1 MSSRFN
7 TPLFS
12 MSLATLPLLE
22 DLLRPAMFSTI
33 PAPSSGSRVPQ
44 YNVRV
49 EKDDKRAVYEVALPG
64 YEKSDVQVRY
74 SKNRLSVSSSVSD
87 DNASDYIIRSF
98 RRAPFHISWAVS
110 EAKVASATM
119 SKGVLKIVME
129 KDVETPDDLVAI
141 D

>member
-1 MSSRFN
+1 
-7 TPLFS
+7 

-33 PAPSSGSRVPQ
+33 PTPAGGSRVPQ

-49 EKDDKRAVYEVALPG
+49 EKDDKRRVYEVALPG

-74 SKNRLSVSSSVSD
+74 SKDRLTISSSVSD
-87 DNASDYIIRSF
+87 DISSDYIVCSF
-98 RRAPFHISWAVS
+98 RRSPFQVSWTVR

-119 SKGVLKIVME
+119 SKGILKVVME
-129 KDVETPDDLVAI
+129 KNVETLDDLIAI

>member
-1 MSSRFN
+1 
-7 TPLFS
+7 
-12 MSLATLPLLE
+12 MSLTTLPLLE

-33 PAPSSGSRVPQ
+33 PAPVGGSRVPQ

-74 SKNRLSVSSSVSD
+74 SSNRLTVSSSVSD
-87 DNASDYIIRSF
+87 DSSSDYVVRSF
-98 RRAPFHISWAVS
+98 RRSPFQISWSVN
-110 EAKVASATM
+110 EAKVASASM
-119 SKGVLKIVME
+119 SKGILKVVME
-129 KDVETPDDLVAI
+129 KDVEAPDDLIAI

>member
-1 MSSRFN
+1 
-7 TPLFS
+7 

-33 PAPSSGSRVPQ
+33 PAPGSRVPQ

-74 SKNRLSVSSSVSD
+74 SKNRLTVSSSVSD
-87 DNASDYIIRSF
+87 DNASDYIVRSF
-98 RRAPFHISWAVS
+98 RRSPFQISWAVS
-110 EAKVASATM
+110 YEAKVASATM
-119 SKGVLKIVME
+119 SKGILKVVME

>member
-1 MSSRFN
+1 
-7 TPLFS
+7 

-33 PAPSSGSRVPQ
+33 PAPVSGSRVPQ

-74 SKNRLSVSSSVSD
+74 SKNRLTVSSSFSD
-87 DNASDYIIRSF
+87 DNASDYIVRSF
-98 RRAPFHISWAVS
+98 RRSPFQISWAVS

-119 SKGVLKIVME
+119 SKGILKIVME
-129 KDVETPDDLVAI
+129 RDVETPDDLVAI

>member
-1 MSSRFN
+1 MSSLFN
-7 TPLFS
+7 APLFS

-33 PAPSSGSRVPQ
+33 PSPVVGSRVPQ
-44 YNVRV
+44 CNVRV
-49 EKDDKRAVYEVALPG
+49 EKENKRAVYEVALPG

-74 SKNRLSVSSSVSD
+74 SKNRLSISSSVSD
-87 DNASDYIIRSF
+87 DNASDYIVRSF
-98 RRAPFHISWAVS
+98 RRAPFQISWAVS

-119 SKGVLKIVME
+119 SKGILKVVME
-129 KDVETPDDLVAI
+129 RDVETSDDLVAI